1 MIQEQ
6 SGVHVRQ
13 IVFPEWL
20 VTALI
25 TLVGLFMLSLIGY
38 SIHKSDELKFVW
50 KSTGMLL
57 GTFFRSFCGW
67 LYGYKWIDY

>member
-50 KSTGMLL
+50 KSTGILI
-57 GTFFRSFCGW
+57 GTFFGFFRLVTW
-67 LYGYKWIDY
+67 LQVD

>member
-50 KSTGMLL
+50 KSTGILL
-57 GTFFRSFCGW
+57 GTFF
-67 LYGYKWIDY
+67 

>member
-20 VTALI
+20 VTAFI

-50 KSTGMLL
+50 KSARKSCTMK
-57 GTFFRSFCGW
+57 SPSVMESP
-67 LYGYKWIDY
+67 K